1 MIDLLKNLPPASQN
15 NSREIIGN
23 LLKKF
28 NKQPSEFLAQ
38 QIEALSGLTYDF
50 SENDWGNGQRGN

>member
-1 MIDLLKNLPPASQN
+1 MNLLKNIPISSQN

-23 LLKKF
+23 LLKRF

-38 QIEALSGLTYDF
+38 QIETLSGLTYDF
-50 SENDWGNGQRGN
+50 SESDYGNGQRGSN

>member
-1 MIDLLKNLPPASQN
+1 MNLLKNLPSNSIN

-23 LLKKF
+23 LLNRF

-38 QIEALSGLTYDF
+38 QIEVLSGLSYDF
-50 SENDWGNGQRGN
+50 SENDHGNGQRGS